1 MRELLNRYC
10 LNDKNDTGL
19 LLLDMPTGTGKTYN
33 VIQFIKD
40 YLREN
45 KEKKI
50 FFVTTLKKN
59 LDDPCKDLL
68 NALNDDAELC
78 DSVFRVLSNK
88 EDAIQKFGD
97 IKKRITQSELKI

>member
-10 LNDKNDTGL
+10 LNDKNDTGS

-59 LDDPCKDLL
+59 FKLTKQTINHQKL
-68 NALNDDAELC
+68 N
-78 DSVFRVLSNK
+78 
-88 EDAIQKFGD
+88 IP
-97 IKKRITQSELKI
+97 